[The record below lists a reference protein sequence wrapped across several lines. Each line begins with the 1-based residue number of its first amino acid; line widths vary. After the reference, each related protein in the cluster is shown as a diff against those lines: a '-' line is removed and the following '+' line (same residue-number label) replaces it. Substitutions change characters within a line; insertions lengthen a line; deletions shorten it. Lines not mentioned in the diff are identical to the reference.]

1 MSRDKTESRQST
13 KMLRLSFNVRCME
26 VDDHKIDYK
35 VRDNWNPSKNDE
47 KCFLFHLKNSFRSQ
61 DI

>member
-13 KMLRLSFNVRCME
+13 KMLRLSFNVKCME

-35 VRDNWNPSKNDE
+35 VRDN
-47 KCFLFHLKNSFRSQ
+47 
-61 DI
+61 